1 MSVKKWQL
9 NFTRL
14 FKLVIMLLMVA
25 HFMGCGWMLVADG
38 QDCGVWVDPEK
49 HGKCVE

>member
-25 HFMGCGWMLVADG
+25 HFLGCGWMLVADG